1 MSPGVRGAI
10 KSKGTDLEVTGMN
23 MSSKPWDLIRFFGSM
38 NRERRERSPIQ
49 SKLWGFKI
57 QKTTRRRVS
66 YKENYVKGSSAGKRK
81 INISKMT
88 KFCPKIFE

>member
-1 MSPGVRGAI
+1 
-10 KSKGTDLEVTGMN
+10 
-23 MSSKPWDLIRFFGSM
+23 M
-38 NRERRERSPIQ
+38 NRERRDRGPIQ

-66 YKENYVKGSSAGKRK
+66 YKENYIKGSSAGKRK

-88 KFCPKIFE
+88 KFCPKFFE